1 MITRNKFK
9 GNIDGKEL
17 QDYKGKIDWLDKN
30 FENRRKTIDKI
41 LNLNQYGTSDDVFWQ
56 DVWDCGICKTD
67 INTSE
72 ARWEETDVAKFL
84 ETMGSY
90 LLYGYQRKEKRR
102 NREVG
107 LNENLSYDDISDDK
121 NYRLAPPDKILSS
134 DYRVRNLFL
143 GTYED
148 YINKVKSTPYEVKSE
163 EVWNNIKRCE
173 EEKVKLL
180 KEAKV
185 NLDILKG
192 QMEKIKNGETL
203 QFNKEVKIKRTMVEA
218 DINLSKQLRRVGLD
232 DAQVLEL
239 EEKIKNNFENM
250 NEEEKRKQFRYTN
263 VTLKHLQDNLSD
275 MNDYMLSCKLA
286 YTNRVM
292 IKPNKCPTKY
302 NVLEIIDYLNTDH
315 IKAMLSMG
323 SMKLDPSKD
332 MAVIAYDINKKVKE
346 MYSNGEL
353 SDRDLYIIEGMQF
366 NVSNEKIGKE
376 LGITGD
382 AVGKTINRICDNI
395 VKSFY
400 EDHMDL
406 YFLNESKGHYKKCSR
421 CGEIKLTNQFDKNGK
436 KGLRSS
442 CKRCESERK
451 K

>member
-41 LNLNQYGTSDDVFWQ
+41 LNLNQYGTSDDIFWQ

-107 LNENLSYDDISDDK
+107 LNENLSYDDVSDDK
-121 NYRLAPPDKILSS
+121 NYRLAPPDKILNS

-148 YINKVKSTPYEVKSE
+148 YVDKVKSTPYKVKSE

-218 DINLSKQLRRVGLD
+218 DINLSKQ
-232 DAQVLEL
+232 
-239 EEKIKNNFENM
+239 
-250 NEEEKRKQFRYTN
+250 
-263 VTLKHLQDNLSD
+263 
-275 MNDYMLSCKLA
+275 
-286 YTNRVM
+286 
-292 IKPNKCPTKY
+292 
-302 NVLEIIDYLNTDH
+302 
-315 IKAMLSMG
+315 
-323 SMKLDPSKD
+323 
-332 MAVIAYDINKKVKE
+332 
-346 MYSNGEL
+346 
-353 SDRDLYIIEGMQF
+353 
-366 NVSNEKIGKE
+366 
-376 LGITGD
+376 
-382 AVGKTINRICDNI
+382 
-395 VKSFY
+395 
-400 EDHMDL
+400 
-406 YFLNESKGHYKKCSR
+406 
-421 CGEIKLTNQFDKNGK
+421 
-436 KGLRSS
+436 
-442 CKRCESERK
+442 
-451 K
+451 